1 MDRSCNNLKNYL
13 TQGGKV
19 ISENKEPL
27 LNESGLGAERKRGDA
42 ANEKILDVI
51 HSYIKTL

>member
-19 ISENKEPL
+19 ATENKEPL
-27 LNESGLGAERKRGDA
+27 LNESRLGAERKRGDA
-42 ANEKILDVI
+42 ANEKIVDVI

>member
-19 ISENKEPL
+19 VTENKEPL
-27 LNESGLGAERKRGDA
+27 LNESKLGAERKRGDA
-42 ANEKILDVI
+42 TNEKIVDVI